1 MSHLHIDHLMVSYNN
16 SYSLTSDCT
25 LTTGMIWQ
33 VVGANASGKTTL
45 LSQLLF
51 GQAKKSSSISIGDT
65 PASQKAVGALDYR
78 GLYTEWTV
86 KQNLR
91 YFLDRKSLNP
101 QRIYLNTLVEPS
113 WYSRRTYQLSSAQK
127 KKLLIGILLEQEA
140 RVLVLDELDDAFD
153 SKSLSQVLDA
163 ISLWLAHDGDR
174 IAIVACKTPLPTI
187 KNRLQIVPVNND
199 QGYFV
204 ARVHNEIDN
213 EESS

>member
-113 WYSRRTYQLSSAQK
+113 WYSRRTYQLSNAQK

-187 KNRLQIVPVNND
+187 KNRLQIVPVHND